1 MKYEF
6 RKIDEDT
13 TELIYKDKKF
23 EIKKDI
29 ELLTTME
36 SLQVRAKRK
45 MIMDLA
51 KEGLTVNDLQVE
63 RKEGNKTYVD
73 KSSLISLQN
82 DYLDLTSNEML
93 SEITKRFTNMSL
105 SELLRD
111 IEINISDE
119 GREEQYNFIQDFL
132 KSLRGNNTPR
142 EK

>member
-36 SLQVRAKRK
+36 SLQVRAKRR

-51 KEGLTVNDLQVE
+51 KDGLTINDLQVE
-63 RKEGNKTYVD
+63 RKEGNKTYID

-93 SEITKRFTNMSL
+93 SEITKRYTNMSL

-142 EK
+142 